1 MKKIESDQRGVT
13 LLEVIVGIALVSLT
27 TLSLYFVLFN
37 AARLMG
43 DSKQKI
49 GAVALA
55 NERMEIIRNLDYD
68 SIGTEGWI
76 PAGPIP
82 QSEVVE
88 KNNFTY
94 TVDTTIEYI
103 DDVFDGQ
110 GGDDA
115 IENDYKHAWVEVSW
129 VSGETTK
136 SVLFTS
142 RFVPPG
148 LETDVGGGVL
158 SINVIDGEASQI
170 EGATV
175 QVDSVDE
182 SPPIHGS
189 TATDSTGNVRLP
201 GMPEQDYKLTV
212 SASDYETVE
221 TYPNPPGSPFTPNN
235 SHVHVVEGS
244 TVLKTIEIN
253 KSADLMFKT
262 VDVADGD
269 GISGI
274 DLDVFG
280 GSIIGSDPTTYAIDE
295 TQTTDSDGEVEYD
308 DIGTGTYD
316 ILNLATLD
324 TVDYQYVGSDEEIP
338 IALDA
343 EDDLTVNLVFA
354 EKNINSILV
363 RVVDSVTL
371 EALNGAEVNVTGTDF
386 DQTAITST
394 NGFAYLPL
402 TEDPP
407 IVMNVEEYDVSI
419 ITVGYQNYSQSVDV
433 ENLTILD
440 AELTPQ

>member
-1 MKKIESDQRGVT
+1 MKIIRSNKRGVT

-27 TLSLYFVLFN
+27 TLSLYYVLFN
-37 AARLMG
+37 AMRLMS

-68 SIGTEGWI
+68 SIGTQGWI
-76 PAGPIP
+76 PVGPIP
-82 QSEVVE
+82 QSEVVTRS
-88 KNNFTY
+88 NFTY
-94 TVDTTIEYI
+94 TVDTTIEYV
-103 DDVFDGQ
+103 DDPFDGQ
-110 GGDDA
+110 GGIDPV
-115 IENDYKHAWVEVSW
+115 ENDYKQAWIKVGW
-129 VSGETTK
+129 ISGENAK

-142 RFVPPG
+142 KLVPPG
-148 LETDVGGGVL
+148 LESNVPGGVL
-158 SINVIDGEASQI
+158 SINVIDGEANQI
-170 EGATV
+170 ESATI

-189 TATDSTGNVRLP
+189 STTDSTGNVRLA

-212 SASDYETVE
+212 SASEYETTV

-274 DLDVFG
+274 DLDVYG
-280 GSIIGSDPTTYAIDE
+280 GSVIGTAPTTYAIDE
-295 TQTTDSDGEVEYD
+295 TQTTDSDGEVEHD
-308 DIGTGTYD
+308 DIGAGTYD

-324 TVDYQYVGSDEEIP
+324 TIDYQYVGSDQDVP
-338 IALDA
+338 ISLDP
-343 EDDLTVNLVFA
+343 EGDLTVNLMFA
-354 EKNINSILV
+354 EKNINSLLV
-363 RVVDSVTL
+363 RAVDSVTL
-371 EALNGAEVNVTGTDF
+371 EPVSGAEVGVTGTDF
-386 DQTAITST
+386 DQTVTTST
-394 NGFAYLPL
+394 NGFAYFPL

-407 IVMNVEEYDVSI
+407 VIMNVEEYDVDI
-419 ITVGYQNYSQSVDV
+419 VTVGYQNFSQSVDV

-440 AELTPQ
+440 AELTPL